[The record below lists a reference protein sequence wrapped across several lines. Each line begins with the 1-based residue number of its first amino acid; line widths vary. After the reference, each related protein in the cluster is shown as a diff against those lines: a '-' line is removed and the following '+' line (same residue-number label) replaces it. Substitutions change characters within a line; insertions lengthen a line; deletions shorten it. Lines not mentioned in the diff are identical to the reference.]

1 MGKKRKKEKK
11 QQEASIRVETP
22 WLYVVIFGLITV
34 LCAGLFTLS
43 VYTELPWPKPRDL
56 EVFFVRFQDY
66 GLEHKDRSTSLQ
78 LRLYGEE
85 NSNPFTLDFFEG
97 YDQWFPDP
105 GALCD
110 GRTYQVEAQVFPE
123 NYDIYTVT
131 APDGT
136 PVLTYEDRVQGYWN
150 SQGVYIIILQFFS
163 LAGMIYFA
171 LGLIFTL
178 RPEKFPPWMWRLYY
192 KRSALR

>member
-1 MGKKRKKEKK
+1 M
-11 QQEASIRVETP
+11 
-22 WLYVVIFGLITV
+22 
-34 LCAGLFTLS
+34 
-43 VYTELPWPKPRDL
+43 
-56 EVFFVRFQDY
+56 
-66 GLEHKDRSTSLQ
+66 
-78 LRLYGEE
+78 
-85 NSNPFTLDFFEG
+85 
-97 YDQWFPDP
+97 
-105 GALCD
+105 
-110 GRTYQVEAQVFPE
+110 EAQVFPE